1 MSDSFEPENSTRQTE
16 QILALLPSKIRA
28 KAQSILNQGGDK
40 KVRLLTRIIAKER
53 AKRRSFARI
62 TILLASL
69 FLAAF
74 LISAIRSQGVGGY
87 IAALGLSGFVLL
99 AFSATTLVPSR
110 LETAVKAAL
119 LESAEPGSLGALLE
133 RFHARVT
140 THHAEAREN
149 LMRLLP
155 HVTPDAF
162 QSLTATQRG
171 YLYGTLNRA
180 HRNTDR
186 DLRLTVLAALREA
199 GDTSCLGVVY
209 QLATEEAITDVELA
223 VRNAARDCLDHLL
236 TRLDFGPLADL
247 PHHIHKASVELRADK
262 TDFQN
267 YATSLLTLSQ
277 LLPQLTP
284 ANYETVLSANHR
296 TQLYGLLLLYA
307 TSDSNVY
314 RYRRRN
320 VLLEIVRTA
329 ERLGDTRAI
338 DTLQEFAGT
347 RAAIADEE
355 VYHGASRAIDVLEA
369 LAARK
374 QGSPAVVQSSSTR
387 RQKQSTGPEPTE
399 PAPKKTEDSA
409 HLRTGT
415 DPQD

>member
-16 QILALLPSKIRA
+16 HILALLPSKIRA
-28 KAQSILNQGGDK
+28 KAQGVLNQGGDK

-53 AKRRSFARI
+53 LKRRTFARI

-69 FLAAF
+69 FLVAF
-74 LISAIRSQGVGGY
+74 ALCAVRSNSVGGY
-87 IAALGLSGFVLL
+87 VAALGLSGFVLS
-99 AFSATTLVPSR
+99 AYSATTLVPSR

-133 RFHARVT
+133 SFHMRVT

-155 HVTPDAF
+155 HITPEAF
-162 QSLTATQRG
+162 QGLTSTQRG
-171 YLYGTLNRA
+171 YLYGTLNYA

-186 DLRLTVLAALREA
+186 DLRLTVLTALQEV
-199 GDTSCLGVVY
+199 GDASCLGIVY
-209 QLATEEAITDVELA
+209 QLATEEAVTDVELA
-223 VRNAARDCLDHLL
+223 VRNAARSCLDHLL
-236 TRLDFGPLADL
+236 TRLDFGPLEDL
-247 PHHIHKASVELRADK
+247 PHHVHKASVQLRADK

-296 TQLYGLLLLYA
+296 IHLYGLLLLYA
-307 TSDSNVY
+307 TSDSNMY

-320 VLLEIVRTA
+320 VFLEIIRTA
-329 ERLGDTRAI
+329 ERLSDTRAI

-347 RAAIADEE
+347 RAATADEE
-355 VYHGASRAIDVLEA
+355 VYRGASQAIDTLEA
-369 LAARK
+369 LVERN
-374 QGSPAVVQSSSTR
+374 QGSMAGIQSSSTR
-387 RQKQSTGPEPTE
+387 RQKQGADQNTQETAQSQTAPLQGTE
-399 PAPKKTEDSA
+399 ESD
-409 HLRTGT
+409 H
-415 DPQD
+415 